1 MSSAGPRAPILHLHS
16 SFDEGG
22 KELRCARLINAF
34 GPGLMHAIVSAK
46 PGAMG
51 AVKLISRSIPVT
63 YPTKFPS
70 LIGLPTPGR
79 LKRIAEAMKGYGLV
93 LTYNWG
99 AMDAVMAHTLFAKAL
114 RLPPLIH
121 HEDGFN
127 EDEAGGLK
135 RRRNWYRRIALGR
148 TAALVVPSR
157 GLERIAAEVWHQPA
171 TRIHR
176 IANGIDIAAYGRKPR
191 LDVLPQLIKHKGE
204 FWVGT
209 VAGLRAVK
217 NLPRLV
223 CAFAGAP
230 HKWQLV
236 IFGEGPERAAI
247 EAEAV
252 RLGIEHRVHLPGF
265 VAKPQDVIGLI
276 DIFALSSDSEQFPI
290 SLVEAMAA
298 GLPVAA
304 PAVGDIADMVA
315 PENAPFIAAP
325 GDEEGLSHALV
336 ELAHEP
342 GLRRTI
348 GDANR
353 RKAEANYGEERMI
366 ARYRRLYASA
376 MGRKT
381 LP

>member
-1 MSSAGPRAPILHLHS
+1 MSAGKAPILHLHS

-22 KELRCARLINAF
+22 KELRCVQLINAF
-34 GPGLMHAIVSAK
+34 GPGVMHAIVSAK
-46 PGAMG
+46 PDAMG
-51 AVKLISRSIPVT
+51 AAKLISRSIPVA

-70 LIGLPTPGR
+70 LKGLPTPGR
-79 LKRIAEAMKGYGLV
+79 LKRIAEAMKGYGLI

-99 AMDAVMAHTLFAKAL
+99 AMDAVMAHTLFSKAM

-127 EDEAGGLK
+127 EDEANGLK
-135 RRRNWYRRIALGR
+135 WRRNLYRSIALGR

-157 GLERIAAEVWHQPA
+157 GLARIASEVWHQPA

-176 IANGIDIAAYGRKPR
+176 IENGIDTAQYARKAKP
-191 LDVLPQLIKHKGE
+191 DVLPHLIKHNGE
-204 FWVGT
+204 HWIGT
-209 VAGLRAVK
+209 LAGLRAVK

-223 CAFAGAP
+223 RAFAGTP
-230 HKWQLV
+230 KEWQLV
-236 IFGEGPERAAI
+236 ILGEGPERAAI
-247 EAEAV
+247 EAEAE

-265 VAKPQDVIGLI
+265 VKKPQEVIGLF

-304 PAVGDIADMVA
+304 PAVGDIEEMIA
-315 PENAPFIAAP
+315 PPNAPFIVPPRNEAAL
-325 GDEEGLSHALV
+325 GEALL
-336 ELAHEP
+336 ELAHDP
-342 GLRRTI
+342 AARRTI
-348 GDANR
+348 GEANR
-353 RKAEANYGEERMI
+353 RKARENFDEERMI
-366 ARYRRLYASA
+366 SRYRRLYASA